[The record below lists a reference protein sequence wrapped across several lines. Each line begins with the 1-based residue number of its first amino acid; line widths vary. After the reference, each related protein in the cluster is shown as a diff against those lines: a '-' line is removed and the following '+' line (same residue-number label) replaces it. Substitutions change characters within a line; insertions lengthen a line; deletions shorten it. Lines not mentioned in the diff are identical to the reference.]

1 VSERLSPCGDSRTI
15 TPFLAKGD
23 CDASTGGHSGLR
35 SFFQAN
41 LPFTVAGLRRI
52 LTGLPPT
59 DRSVIRVT
67 PADFAH
73 FVLSTII
80 HTL

>member
-1 VSERLSPCGDSRTI
+1 VPDRAALPCLSEAI
-15 TPFLAKGD
+15 TPFLAKGCSD
-23 CDASTGGHSGLR
+23 VLQVGTRAY
-35 SFFQAN
+35 
-41 LPFTVAGLRRI
+41 LPSRELTAAGLRRI